1 MLDIGM
7 PNEKKGLTQL
17 DNNILILASGVGVLD
32 RKSVV

>member
-17 DNNILILASGVGVLD
+17 DNNILILERGVLHH
-32 RKSVV
+32 